1 VVVAMPVD
9 EAVYPN
15 EWRGMERERERER
28 GKDDD
33 NEYDIDDNTV
43 IFISRW

>member
-1 VVVAMPVD
+1 MPVD
-9 EAVYPN
+9 ESVYPN
-15 EWRGMERERERER
+15 EWRGMERERER
-28 GKDDD
+28 GKNDD